1 MRTEEI
7 RFVAEVCRTGSIAG
21 AARNLNI
28 TPQGLGKA
36 IQKLENELGVKLFTR
51 TFEGV
56 VPTASCN
63 QIYDRLTKIVNTE
76 NEIRQIIQQYRR
88 VGINEEIFLIG
99 SNTVGI
105 YVEEAVNAYNIKYG
119 KNIRILQS
127 PLSDDIQEQAFLENK
142 YAYRYCCLENMKN
155 NTLPKEEIVKTY
167 YNLFVGR
174 NSPLTGRKSVSYGDL
189 SNLTLLVEEVS
200 FPHVQ
205 VLLKKF
211 DEYGVKRPELKS
223 VTTNTE
229 IIALRLSADPSA
241 VFFARAR
248 DRARYSRFTE
258 VDFEPCFYTTLCLE
272 THNSSVN
279 TDLLTELRKKLKDY
293 NKA

>member
-36 IQKLENELGVKLFTR
+36 IQKMDNEEADKLITR
-51 TFEGV
+51 DFEGV
-56 VPTASCN
+56 VRTARSN
-63 QIYDRLTKIVNTE
+63 QISDRETKLVHAD
-76 NEIRQIIQQYRR
+76 NEIRQIIQQYRH

-99 SNTVGI
+99 PNTVGI

-127 PLSDDIQEQAFLENK
+127 PLCDDIQEQAFLENK

-155 NTLPKEEIVKTY
+155 NTLPREEIVKTY

-279 TDLLTELRKKLKDY
+279 TELLTELRKKLKDY

>member
-63 QIYDRLTKIVNTE
+63 QIYDRLTKIVNAE
-76 NEIRQIIQQYRR
+76 NEIRQIIQQYRH

-155 NTLPKEEIVKTY
+155 NTLPNYHHWANTDGWNKVKELVAAAQKETDVEKRNEFGREISDILADELPMYSYVFKSY
-167 YNLFVGR
+167 DYVMSSDLNLVVYKDW
-174 NSPLTGRKSVSYGDL
+174 T
-189 SNLTLLVEEVS
+189 
-200 FPHVQ
+200 
-205 VLLKKF
+205 
-211 DEYGVKRPELKS
+211 
-223 VTTNTE
+223 
-229 IIALRLSADPSA
+229 
-241 VFFARAR
+241 
-248 DRARYSRFTE
+248 
-258 VDFEPCFYTTLCLE
+258 VDFANCSW
-272 THNSSVN
+272 N
-279 TDLLTELRKKLKDY
+279 
-293 NKA
+293 